1 MNIFQ
6 MLLVVAIPA
15 YVISG
20 ILMVKGMV
28 KFQAESATA
37 TGETFKKLR
46 NAMVDPFL
54 VNVGTSAYVIWHIQP
69 LVVQPHHGPWFII
82 NAFIAWCVTTLSW
95 YLGIYSTR
103 LFVPFKLLTLVFL
116 YGSCVNTAFAQIG
129 VSVLAIALGV
139 YFFWTHRELWTIA
152 VVAIAVGAFGL
163 LRSLSVVGAGLIVWF
178 FIKIGG
184 VIFFT
189 LCFFKSEKK
198 GKIVCAVIIAILL
211 YRLFGDLKSL
221 HNMILVM
228 H

>member
-1 MNIFQ
+1 MNIFRL
-6 MLLVVAIPA
+6 LLVVAIPA

-28 KFQAESATA
+28 KFKAESATA
-37 TGETFKKLR
+37 TGEAFKKLR

-69 LVVQPHHGPWFII
+69 LVVHPHHGPWFIL

-103 LFVPFKLLTLVFL
+103 LFVPLKLLTLVFL
-116 YGSCVNTAFAQIG
+116 YGSCVNTAFARVG
-129 VSVLAIALGV
+129 VSALAIALGV

-152 VVAIAVGAFGL
+152 IVAIGIGAFGL
-163 LRSLSVVGAGLIVWF
+163 LRALGVENAATIIWAVL
-178 FIKIGG
+178 KIGG
-184 VIFFT
+184 VCFFT
-189 LCFFKSEKK
+189 LCFFESKKK
-198 GKIVCAVIIAILL
+198 GKVVCAIIVAILL
-211 YRLFGDLKSL
+211 AMLLADVRIL
-221 HNMILVM
+221 HNMFVM